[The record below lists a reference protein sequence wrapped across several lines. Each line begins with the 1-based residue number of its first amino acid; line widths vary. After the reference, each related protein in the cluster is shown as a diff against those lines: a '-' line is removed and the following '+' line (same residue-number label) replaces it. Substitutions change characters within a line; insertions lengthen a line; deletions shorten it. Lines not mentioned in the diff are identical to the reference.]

1 MRTEEAAARGIEAIT
16 GIAEIAIIADTTA
29 AITTAAARTS
39 TTETEIL
46 KAEIHT
52 IAGNIDQSRLKSMR

>member
-16 GIAEIAIIADTTA
+16 GIAEIATA

-52 IAGNIDQSRLKSMR
+52 IAGNINQLRLKSMR